1 MMDGIKF
8 NLTYLILQ
16 KELTVPIM
24 LRRSEFKF
32 MLTAE
37 LEEYTFLINF
47 IPKKIYQK
55 NSDSLYQ

>member
-16 KELTVPIM
+16 KEPTAQIM
-24 LRRSEFKF
+24 SKRSEFKF

-37 LEEYTFLINF
+37 LEEYTFLINY
-47 IPKKIYQK
+47 ILKKIYLK
-55 NSDSLYQ
+55 NSDFLYQ